1 MAWISLIT
9 AGLFEVVGVMG
20 ITLMNKRGGI
30 FSFFVLFI
38 GFLCS
43 FSLLNVAMSSISM
56 GTAYA
61 VWTGIGTIGSAVVGI
76 VFFKEPADK
85 KRLFFIS
92 LVILSV
98 IGLKMYA

>member
-20 ITLMNKRGGI
+20 ITLINKRGGI
-30 FSFFVLFI
+30 VPLLVLIF
-38 GFLCS
+38 GMVCS
-43 FSLLNVAMSSISM
+43 FTFLNVAMSSISM

-61 VWTGIGTIGSAVVGI
+61 VWTGIGTIGSAIVGI